1 MFSIVRMSFS
11 TRLIAEEPKA
21 REPAGQARY
30 LLVFH
35 GNAEDM
41 AFLSVE

>member
-1 MFSIVRMSFS
+1 LV
-11 TRLIAEEPKA
+11 EKEPKA
-21 REPAGQARY
+21 REPADRARY

-41 AFLSVE
+41 GFFPQNKKL